1 MDACPSPSPS
11 TLILSNKKTSENS
24 RNLPYNLSSSRDIND
39 ATTTGHQ
46 ALPSFDDTSP
56 VTPVI
61 IHSTSLKSKKLQKGL
76 KTFGG
81 RYPPSLS

>member
-56 VTPVI
+56 SLAHHI
-61 IHSTSLKSKKLQKGL
+61 IISSSMFKKLQKKSRKPL
-76 KTFGG
+76 VVAIHQA
-81 RYPPSLS
+81 